1 MDFNEHIH
9 ITLFSHDWTRVC
21 SDVKIKDKSGRHSS
35 PSLLNCV
42 VFYFYL
48 CYLLTSFNTL
58 VCLFWRTRD
67 TSVDKTAACKNLLS
81 FCFISW
87 KETIKTKISANLSSL
102 SSPDISCLLYS
113 VGETLTLLY
122 SVLSTVKI
130 TNVSLMTGTVLRQ
143 TQTGRSLWW
152 MVANTTTPMM
162 LFHDVSAVLYYC
174 FDWAATYCAISRWG
188 KKVSDRLSLWNKK

>member
-1 MDFNEHIH
+1 MP
-9 ITLFSHDWTRVC
+9 VC
-21 SDVKIKDKSGRHSS
+21 SDVKEKDKCRRHSS

-67 TSVDKTAACKNLLS
+67 TSVDKTAVGKNLLS

-87 KETIKTKISANLSSL
+87 RETIKTKISANLSSL

-130 TNVSLMTGTVLRQ
+130 TNVSWMTGTGANPNREKL
-143 TQTGRSLWW
+143 
-152 MVANTTTPMM
+152 MVNGGEYNDSHDPV
-162 LFHDVSAVLYYC
+162 LFHDVIKCCFVLLFSLSSNILC
-174 FDWAATYCAISRWG
+174 IQEMG
-188 KKVSDRLSLWNKK
+188 KKSVI